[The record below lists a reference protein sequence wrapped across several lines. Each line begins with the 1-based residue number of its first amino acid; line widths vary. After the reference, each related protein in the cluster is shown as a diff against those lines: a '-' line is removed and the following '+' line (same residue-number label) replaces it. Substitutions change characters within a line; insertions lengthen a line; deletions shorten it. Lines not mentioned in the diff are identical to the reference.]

1 MEKVSGNLQKMFKEI
16 LSNSQTQRALT
27 FTEYSIGIKCKYWS
41 SNKLQDIAKYIYGNS
56 EQ

>member
-41 SNKLQDIAKYIYGNS
+41 SNRLQDIAKYIHGNS